1 MTTVPAHNF
10 SAPARAWV
18 MAAARFMPD
27 VWAVLMSSSLER
39 TTRTPSSRHRASLPL
54 FMATS
59 PRRVSEP
66 RLLGAARALWKS
78 IGKEADRTAPVSR
91 VARRRRVRAAGDGSR
106 AAVDYSMTDVSPA
119 TAPTRLTARA
129 LIVGE
134 RIDTAGLERPDM
146 ISSLPL
152 AFRVGERG
160 IAALFRFGVA
170 VMVGLSPL
178 EEEDL
183 LAKLRSRVSGFRAL
197 GDDETAVL
205 EITPDSD
212 EQKSSSGPIQI
223 KNLSP
228 PRFLVIADAP
238 AKPVARARDER
249 EVNAVSDVVEPFAAK
264 LAATGRP
271 PFRRRAMLRLIG
283 QALLAQHRV
292 SGRVAVEEKPDVLW
306 DHPELERL
314 YARLADEYELTE
326 RADVLKRK
334 LEVIGDTAQA
344 LTDIIDADR
353 ATRLE
358 AAIVILIVLEL
369 IAAIVQIAL
378 ALRGR

>member
-1 MTTVPAHNF
+1 
-10 SAPARAWV
+10 
-18 MAAARFMPD
+18 
-27 VWAVLMSSSLER
+27 
-39 TTRTPSSRHRASLPL
+39 
-54 FMATS
+54 
-59 PRRVSEP
+59 
-66 RLLGAARALWKS
+66 
-78 IGKEADRTAPVSR
+78 
-91 VARRRRVRAAGDGSR
+91 
-106 AAVDYSMTDVSPA
+106 MTDVLPA

-160 IAALFRFGVA
+160 MAALFRFGVA

-183 LAKLRSRVSGFRAL
+183 LAKLRSRVSGARAL
-197 GDDETAVL
+197 GDDEIAVL
-205 EITPDSD
+205 EISPDGD

-223 KNLSP
+223 KNLSS
-228 PRFLVIADAP
+228 PRFLVIA
-238 AKPVARARDER
+238 
-249 EVNAVSDVVEPFAAK
+249 PFAAK

-292 SGRVAVEEKPDVLW
+292 SGRVAVEEKPDILW

-314 YARLADEYELTE
+314 YARLTDEYELHE
-326 RADVLKRK
+326 RSDVLKRK

-369 IAAIVQIAL
+369 IAALVQIAL
-378 ALRGR
+378 ALHGR

>member
-1 MTTVPAHNF
+1 MTE
-10 SAPARAWV
+10 
-18 MAAARFMPD
+18 
-27 VWAVLMSSSLER
+27 L
-39 TTRTPSSRHRASLPL
+39 
-54 FMATS
+54 S
-59 PRRVSEP
+59 PV
-66 RLLGAARALWKS
+66 
-78 IGKEADRTAPVSR
+78 
-91 VARRRRVRAAGDGSR
+91 
-106 AAVDYSMTDVSPA
+106 

-160 IAALFRFGVA
+160 MVALFRFGVA

-178 EEEDL
+178 EEEDVVT
-183 LAKLRSRVSGFRAL
+183 KLQSRVSGARAR
-197 GDDETAVL
+197 GDDETEMV
-205 EITPDSD
+205 EIAPDGED
-212 EQKSSSGPIQI
+212 QVSSAGVIQI

-228 PRFLVIADAP
+228 ARFLVVADAL
-238 AKPVARARDER
+238 AKTVALERDER
-249 EVNAVSDVVEPFAAK
+249 EVNAVFDVIEPFAAK

-292 SGRVAVEEKPDVLW
+292 SGRVAVEEKPDALW

-334 LEVIGDTAQA
+334 VEVIGDTAQA

-369 IAAIVQIAL
+369 IAALVQIAL
-378 ALRGR
+378 ALHGR